1 VAAAGLTVVVV
12 DDNAA
17 VRRALCAALAGSG
30 GITVIGEAGDGV
42 AGVEQ
47 ALALRPDVVL
57 MDVRMPGLDGLE
69 ATRRL
74 RAAWPEARVVLL
86 TSLEGLTKEA
96 RRAGAVD
103 CVPKTAMP
111 HEVLARVQRAAASRP
126 RSRPGTT
133 TH

>member
-1 VAAAGLTVVVV
+1 MSAGGLRVVVV

-17 VRRALCAALAGSG
+17 VRRALCTALSSAG
-30 GITVIGEAGDGV
+30 TVTVVGEAADGA

-47 ALALRPDVVL
+47 ALVLRPDVVV
-57 MDVRMPGLDGLE
+57 MDVRMPYLDGLE

-86 TSLEGLTKEA
+86 TSLEELDRDA

-103 CVPKTAMP
+103 CVPKTAAP
-111 HEVLARVQRAAASRP
+111 QEVLTRVLRAAMARP
-126 RSRPGTT
+126 KRRR
-133 TH
+133 